1 MPQCFQCNSDVQFP
15 CIGVGLPGL
24 TRGAIVLA
32 SNPQLARQSYFRRL
46 AMATRSQME
55 REDLSR
61 RQFPDWLADVIYGH
75 DGPIL
80 WANGSHFYATDTFI
94 DDAFNND
101 GSFRWLS
108 DFVSFAERVPR
119 QNPQIRVLNRLR
131 IISLAFQIDQPTV
144 ARHFCR

>member
-1 MPQCFQCNSDVQFP
+1 MPHCFQCNSNVQFP
-15 CIGVGLPGL
+15 CAGADLPGL
-24 TRGAIVLA
+24 KRGAIVMA
-32 SNPQLARQSYFRRL
+32 SNTQLGKVSYFRRL

-55 REDLSR
+55 RAGMSR
-61 RQFPDWLADVIYGH
+61 RQFPDWLADVIYGY

-80 WANGSHFYATDTFI
+80 WSNGSHFYATDTLI

-108 DFVSFAERVPR
+108 DFVTFAEREPR
-119 QNPQIRVLNRLR
+119 QSPQVRVLTRLR
-131 IISLAFQIDQPTV
+131 VISLAFQIDQPNI